1 MKIMKCKRRA
11 SINQDVPSSTTETT
25 MQRNMHNPERGHLA
39 SRVVR
44 LNNSSPPIE
53 RIQPETGNS

>member
-1 MKIMKCKRRA
+1 MKMMKYKRRA
-11 SINQDVPSSTTETT
+11 GINQDVPSSTTETT
-25 MQRNMHNPERGHLA
+25 MQRNMHNPERGHLT

-44 LNNSSPPIE
+44 LNNNSPPIE